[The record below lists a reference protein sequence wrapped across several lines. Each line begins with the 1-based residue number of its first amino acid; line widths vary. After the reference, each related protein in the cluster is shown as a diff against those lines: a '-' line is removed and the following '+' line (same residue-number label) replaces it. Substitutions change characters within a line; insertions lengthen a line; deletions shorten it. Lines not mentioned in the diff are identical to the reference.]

1 MRKFSDTDQ
10 PVADAETAHSDT
22 DFSFRNTV
30 STYPTCF
37 QAFSN
42 HRISLSGIEKGIF
55 ICRKKA
61 FPMPENAEL
70 SSEKKHSEFKNI
82 ASHHRKLQK
91 NNSFTQ

>member
-1 MRKFSDTDQ
+1 MFSSVFKPTQQ
-10 PVADAETAHSDT
+10 PFKHKKKH
-22 DFSFRNTV
+22 F
-30 STYPTCF
+30 
-37 QAFSN
+37 
-42 HRISLSGIEKGIF
+42 HLSE
-55 ICRKKA
+55 KA

>member
-1 MRKFSDTDQ
+1 MRKFSDTDL
-10 PVADAETAHSDT
+10 PVSDAETAHADT

-30 STYPTCF
+30 FTDSTCF

-42 HRISLSGIEKGIF
+42 HRNSLSDIEK
-55 ICRKKA
+55 RH
-61 FPMPENAEL
+61 FPMSEKALSTHENTEL

-91 NNSFTQ
+91 K